1 MALIIQNLVLES
13 IPVDQRWGPRLDGQD
28 QGLWE
33 ALVLTADPF
42 ASVSSRGQ
50 IREVSH
56 FALTL
61 NLVLM
66 ATHATSP
73 LRALLHH
80 LCEVGFPSN
89 DL

>member
-13 IPVDQRWGPRLDGQD
+13 IPVGQRWGPRLDGQD

-50 IREVSH
+50 I
-56 FALTL
+56 
-61 NLVLM
+61 
-66 ATHATSP
+66 
-73 LRALLHH
+73 
-80 LCEVGFPSN
+80 
-89 DL
+89 

>member
-13 IPVDQRWGPRLDGQD
+13 IPVDQRWGPRLDRQD

-42 ASVSSRGQ
+42 ASVSSRGR

-73 LRALLHH
+73 LRAL
-80 LCEVGFPSN
+80 CEVGLPSN